1 MSNESRQIE
10 VDLVEEGETDLPPV
24 MKKKR
29 RLRQADSPPPAP
41 GVIRDIPASEVPGG
55 YVDALTHVMF
65 YGEEARRR
73 MKNGENVILVP
84 VPGVK
89 VTREEARRRLRKRNP
104 YLAGVTRETMDIVR
118 DEWGR

>member
-1 MSNESRQIE
+1 MTNEMRHDVADPKEAGE
-10 VDLVEEGETDLPPV
+10 VIISTA

-29 RLRQADSPPPAP
+29 RLGQSDSPPPAP

-55 YVDALTHVMF
+55 YVDAWTHIMF

-84 VPGVK
+84 DPGVK
-89 VTREEARRRLRKRNP
+89 ITREEARRRLRKRNP

-118 DEWGR
+118 EEWGR